1 MALCDAIACVFL
13 LSIAPP
19 YGMSILHSYHC
30 SGTCNHLRGRS
41 RFTSCLLSKWLYF
54 IVISDGPLYHNKK
67 RQGTTTTQ
75 YNGNCSVVL
84 YHNKKRQGTTTI
96 SQEEISDG
104 PLYHNKKRQ
113 GTTTLSSSTTNL
125 AILYHNKKRQG
136 TTTDS
141 KHIIREE
148 ILYHNKK
155 RQKSDFQRS
164 KPIRKMAS
172 RWCPGAVWSVR
183 IGHKVFPYSFPYAL
197 NTGLSAA
204 VQSNTTAD
212 DLFPKTNQKRPQR
225 SQKDTLTTL
234 SYNSFFSVDNTMQPQ

>member
-1 MALCDAIACVFL
+1 MTVWLSSTMRETILTYRYSEPRNTNVKILSNKNMALCDAIACVFL

-67 RQGTTTTQ
+67 RQGTTTM
-75 YNGNCSVVL
+75 
-84 YHNKKRQGTTTI
+84 KTI
-96 SQEEISDG
+96 
-104 PLYHNKKRQ
+104 PCLR
-113 GTTTLSSSTTNL
+113 ST
-125 AILYHNKKRQG
+125 
-136 TTTDS
+136 
-141 KHIIREE
+141 
-148 ILYHNKK
+148 LYHNKK

-225 SQKDTLTTL
+225 SQKDTLKK
-234 SYNSFFSVDNTMQPQ
+234 

>member
-67 RQGTTTTQ
+67 RQGTTT
-75 YNGNCSVVL
+75 
-84 YHNKKRQGTTTI
+84 I
-96 SQEEISDG
+96 SQED
-104 PLYHNKKRQ
+104 LQ
-113 GTTTLSSSTTNL
+113 TLT
-125 AILYHNKKRQG
+125 
-136 TTTDS
+136 
-141 KHIIREE
+141 
-148 ILYHNKK
+148 LYHNKK

>member
-84 YHNKKRQGTTTI
+84 YHNKKRQGTTT
-96 SQEEISDG
+96 
-104 PLYHNKKRQ
+104 
-113 GTTTLSSSTTNL
+113 
-125 AILYHNKKRQG
+125 
-136 TTTDS
+136 DS

-155 RQKSDFQRS
+155 CQKSDFQRS

>member
-96 SQEEISDG
+96 SQED
-104 PLYHNKKRQ
+104 LQ
-113 GTTTLSSSTTNL
+113 TLT
-125 AILYHNKKRQG
+125 
-136 TTTDS
+136 
-141 KHIIREE
+141 
-148 ILYHNKK
+148 LYHNKK

>member
-75 YNGNCSVVL
+75 YNGNCSVV
-84 YHNKKRQGTTTI
+84 
-96 SQEEISDG
+96 
-104 PLYHNKKRQ
+104 
-113 GTTTLSSSTTNL
+113 
-125 AILYHNKKRQG
+125 LYHNKKRQG

>member
-67 RQGTTTTQ
+67 RQGTTTQ
-75 YNGNCSVVL
+75 A
-84 YHNKKRQGTTTI
+84 K
-96 SQEEISDG
+96 
-104 PLYHNKKRQ
+104 
-113 GTTTLSSSTTNL
+113 LSFDFL
-125 AILYHNKKRQG
+125 QLYHNKKRQG

>member
-67 RQGTTTTQ
+67 RQGTTT
-75 YNGNCSVVL
+75 
-84 YHNKKRQGTTTI
+84 R
-96 SQEEISDG
+96 
-104 PLYHNKKRQ
+104 
-113 GTTTLSSSTTNL
+113 SSSTTNL

>member
-54 IVISDGPLYHNKK
+54 IV
-67 RQGTTTTQ
+67 
-75 YNGNCSVVL
+75 
-84 YHNKKRQGTTTI
+84 
-96 SQEEISDG
+96 ISDG

>member
-54 IVISDGPLYHNKK
+54 IV
-67 RQGTTTTQ
+67 
-75 YNGNCSVVL
+75 
-84 YHNKKRQGTTTI
+84 
-96 SQEEISDG
+96 ISDG

-225 SQKDTLTTL
+225 SQKDPLTTL
-234 SYNSFFSVDNTMQPQ
+234 SYNSFFP

>member
-30 SGTCNHLRGRS
+30 SGICNHLRGRS

-67 RQGTTTTQ
+67 RQGTTTM
-75 YNGNCSVVL
+75 
-84 YHNKKRQGTTTI
+84 KTI
-96 SQEEISDG
+96 
-104 PLYHNKKRQ
+104 PCLR
-113 GTTTLSSSTTNL
+113 ST
-125 AILYHNKKRQG
+125 
-136 TTTDS
+136 
-141 KHIIREE
+141 
-148 ILYHNKK
+148 LYHNKK

-197 NTGLSAA
+197 NTGLSTA

-225 SQKDTLTTL
+225 SQKDTLKK
-234 SYNSFFSVDNTMQPQ
+234 

>member
-67 RQGTTTTQ
+67 RQGTTTM
-75 YNGNCSVVL
+75 
-84 YHNKKRQGTTTI
+84 KTI
-96 SQEEISDG
+96 
-104 PLYHNKKRQ
+104 PCLR
-113 GTTTLSSSTTNL
+113 ST
-125 AILYHNKKRQG
+125 
-136 TTTDS
+136 
-141 KHIIREE
+141 
-148 ILYHNKK
+148 LYHNKK

-234 SYNSFFSVDNTMQPQ
+234 SYNSFFPLIIPCNRSDNQYFNGHYADGG

>member
-67 RQGTTTTQ
+67 RQGTTTM
-75 YNGNCSVVL
+75 
-84 YHNKKRQGTTTI
+84 KTI
-96 SQEEISDG
+96 
-104 PLYHNKKRQ
+104 PCLR
-113 GTTTLSSSTTNL
+113 ST
-125 AILYHNKKRQG
+125 LYHNKKRQG

>member
-67 RQGTTTTQ
+67 RQGTTTM
-75 YNGNCSVVL
+75 
-84 YHNKKRQGTTTI
+84 KTI
-96 SQEEISDG
+96 
-104 PLYHNKKRQ
+104 PCLR
-113 GTTTLSSSTTNL
+113 ST
-125 AILYHNKKRQG
+125 
-136 TTTDS
+136 
-141 KHIIREE
+141 
-148 ILYHNKK
+148 LYHNKK

-172 RWCPGAVWSVR
+172 RWCPGSVWSLR

-212 DLFPKTNQKRPQR
+212 DLFTKTNQKRPQR
-225 SQKDTLTTL
+225 SQKDTLKK
-234 SYNSFFSVDNTMQPQ
+234 

>member
-67 RQGTTTTQ
+67 RQGTTT
-75 YNGNCSVVL
+75 
-84 YHNKKRQGTTTI
+84 
-96 SQEEISDG
+96 
-104 PLYHNKKRQ
+104 
-113 GTTTLSSSTTNL
+113 
-125 AILYHNKKRQG
+125 
-136 TTTDS
+136 DS

-155 RQKSDFQRS
+155 RQKSRFS
-164 KPIRKMAS
+164 KIKADPKNGLPLVS
-172 RWCPGAVWSVR
+172 PGLCGPCVSAIKFS
-183 IGHKVFPYSFPYAL
+183 PYSFPYAL

-234 SYNSFFSVDNTMQPQ
+234 SYNSFFSVDNRLPQRFL

>member
-67 RQGTTTTQ
+67 RQGTTTM
-75 YNGNCSVVL
+75 
-84 YHNKKRQGTTTI
+84 KTI
-96 SQEEISDG
+96 
-104 PLYHNKKRQ
+104 PCLR
-113 GTTTLSSSTTNL
+113 ST
-125 AILYHNKKRQG
+125 
-136 TTTDS
+136 
-141 KHIIREE
+141 
-148 ILYHNKK
+148 LYHNKK

-225 SQKDTLTTL
+225 SQKDTLKK
-234 SYNSFFSVDNTMQPQ
+234 

>member
-84 YHNKKRQGTTTI
+84 YHNKKRQGTTT
-96 SQEEISDG
+96 
-104 PLYHNKKRQ
+104 
-113 GTTTLSSSTTNL
+113 LSSSTTNL
-125 AILYHNKKRQG
+125 A
-136 TTTDS
+136 
-141 KHIIREE
+141 

>member
-67 RQGTTTTQ
+67 RQGTTTM
-75 YNGNCSVVL
+75 
-84 YHNKKRQGTTTI
+84 KTI
-96 SQEEISDG
+96 
-104 PLYHNKKRQ
+104 PCLR
-113 GTTTLSSSTTNL
+113 ST
-125 AILYHNKKRQG
+125 
-136 TTTDS
+136 
-141 KHIIREE
+141 
-148 ILYHNKK
+148 LYHNKK

>member
-75 YNGNCSVVL
+75 YNGNCSVV
-84 YHNKKRQGTTTI
+84 
-96 SQEEISDG
+96 
-104 PLYHNKKRQ
+104 
-113 GTTTLSSSTTNL
+113 
-125 AILYHNKKRQG
+125 
-136 TTTDS
+136 
-141 KHIIREE
+141 
-148 ILYHNKK
+148 LYHNKK

>member
-67 RQGTTTTQ
+67 RQGTTTD
-75 YNGNCSVVL
+75 SKHIIREV
-84 YHNKKRQGTTTI
+84 
-96 SQEEISDG
+96 
-104 PLYHNKKRQ
+104 
-113 GTTTLSSSTTNL
+113 
-125 AILYHNKKRQG
+125 ILYHNKKRQG

>member
-67 RQGTTTTQ
+67 RQGTTT
-75 YNGNCSVVL
+75 
-84 YHNKKRQGTTTI
+84 
-96 SQEEISDG
+96 
-104 PLYHNKKRQ
+104 
-113 GTTTLSSSTTNL
+113 LSSSTTNL
-125 AILYHNKKRQG
+125 A
-136 TTTDS
+136 
-141 KHIIREE
+141 

>member
-1 MALCDAIACVFL
+1 MTVWLSSTMRETILTYRYSEPRNTNVKILSNKNTALCDAIACVFL

-54 IVISDGPLYHNKK
+54 IVISDGP
-67 RQGTTTTQ
+67 
-75 YNGNCSVVL
+75 
-84 YHNKKRQGTTTI
+84 
-96 SQEEISDG
+96 
-104 PLYHNKKRQ
+104 
-113 GTTTLSSSTTNL
+113 
-125 AILYHNKKRQG
+125 LYHNKKRQG

>member
-41 RFTSCLLSKWLYF
+41 HFTSCLLSKWLYF
-54 IVISDGPLYHNKK
+54 IVISDGP
-67 RQGTTTTQ
+67 
-75 YNGNCSVVL
+75 
-84 YHNKKRQGTTTI
+84 
-96 SQEEISDG
+96 
-104 PLYHNKKRQ
+104 
-113 GTTTLSSSTTNL
+113 
-125 AILYHNKKRQG
+125 LYHNKKRQG

-183 IGHKVFPYSFPYAL
+183 SGHKVFPYSFPYAL

>member
-19 YGMSILHSYHC
+19 YGMSILHSYHR

-67 RQGTTTTQ
+67 RQGTTTM
-75 YNGNCSVVL
+75 
-84 YHNKKRQGTTTI
+84 KTI
-96 SQEEISDG
+96 
-104 PLYHNKKRQ
+104 PCLR
-113 GTTTLSSSTTNL
+113 ST
-125 AILYHNKKRQG
+125 LYHNKKRQG

-225 SQKDTLTTL
+225 SQKDTLKK
-234 SYNSFFSVDNTMQPQ
+234 

>member
-67 RQGTTTTQ
+67 RQGTTT
-75 YNGNCSVVL
+75 
-84 YHNKKRQGTTTI
+84 
-96 SQEEISDG
+96 
-104 PLYHNKKRQ
+104 
-113 GTTTLSSSTTNL
+113 
-125 AILYHNKKRQG
+125 
-136 TTTDS
+136 DS
-141 KHIIREE
+141 KHIIRVE

>member
-75 YNGNCSVVL
+75 YNGNCSVV
-84 YHNKKRQGTTTI
+84 
-96 SQEEISDG
+96 
-104 PLYHNKKRQ
+104 LYHNKKRQ

-234 SYNSFFSVDNTMQPQ
+234 S

>member
-67 RQGTTTTQ
+67 RQGTTTM
-75 YNGNCSVVL
+75 
-84 YHNKKRQGTTTI
+84 KTI
-96 SQEEISDG
+96 
-104 PLYHNKKRQ
+104 PCLR
-113 GTTTLSSSTTNL
+113 ST
-125 AILYHNKKRQG
+125 LYHNKKRQG

-172 RWCPGAVWSVR
+172 RWCPGAVRSVR

-225 SQKDTLTTL
+225 SQKDTLKK
-234 SYNSFFSVDNTMQPQ
+234 

>member
-67 RQGTTTTQ
+67 RQGTTTQ
-75 YNGNCSVVL
+75 A
-84 YHNKKRQGTTTI
+84 K
-96 SQEEISDG
+96 
-104 PLYHNKKRQ
+104 
-113 GTTTLSSSTTNL
+113 LSFDFL
-125 AILYHNKKRQG
+125 Q
-136 TTTDS
+136 
-141 KHIIREE
+141 
-148 ILYHNKK
+148 LYHNKK

>member
-1 MALCDAIACVFL
+1 MTYRYSEPRNTNVKILSNKNMALCDAIACVFL

-54 IVISDGPLYHNKK
+54 IVISDGP
-67 RQGTTTTQ
+67 
-75 YNGNCSVVL
+75 
-84 YHNKKRQGTTTI
+84 
-96 SQEEISDG
+96 
-104 PLYHNKKRQ
+104 
-113 GTTTLSSSTTNL
+113 
-125 AILYHNKKRQG
+125 
-136 TTTDS
+136 
-141 KHIIREE
+141 
-148 ILYHNKK
+148 LYHNKK